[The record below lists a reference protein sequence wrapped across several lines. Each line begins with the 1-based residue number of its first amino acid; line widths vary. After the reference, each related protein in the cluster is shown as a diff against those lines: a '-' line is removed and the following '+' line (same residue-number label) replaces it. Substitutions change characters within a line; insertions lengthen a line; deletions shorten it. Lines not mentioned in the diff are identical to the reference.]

1 MAEIAVVYH
10 SEHHGNTKKLLD
22 GIAASCPL
30 DLFDAVNAE
39 KADLSKYRAVG
50 FASGIFM
57 GKLHSSLYDFLKK
70 SPALPQQ
77 AFLLYTSGSDNKKY
91 GDGFASLLKESGL
104 QVLGVYHCRGFD
116 TAGPWKLLGGI
127 AKGHPS
133 QEDIEN
139 GVRFLQK
146 ILPETPRKTEA

>member
-30 DLFDAVNAE
+30 DLFDAASAE
-39 KADLSKYRAVG
+39 KTDLSQYRAVG

-57 GKLHSSLYDFLKK
+57 GKFHSSLYDFLKK
-70 SPALPQQ
+70 SPVLPQQ

-91 GDGFASLLKESGL
+91 GDGFSSLLKESGL